1 MAGGAGHET
10 GGVPHEENAE
20 VCVVYS
26 FSSAGRDGRD
36 AHACRVMSTLFTS
49 DTQFILSGSDDGN
62 VRLWKANAAD
72 MAHHYAH
79 RPHQG
84 THSFT
89 WATRHACERS
99 TETATLHTAQQQQQ
113 DDQEKTE
120 GDQFRDK
127 FPSSPPRRRATV
139 VIVLLTGYVCS
150 LSLILLD
157 AKFTNPPPTP
167 LPSSWHVELEYS
179 QHATYYTPTPRS
191 FALPSSRSLRPAA
204 DRYHPISA

>member
-72 MAHHYAH
+72 KLGIVNARERAAIKY
-79 RPHQG
+79 RRKLVER
-84 THSFT
+84 
-89 WATRHACERS
+89 WAM
-99 TETATLHTAQQQQQ
+99 
-113 DDQEKTE
+113 DDGIWRTMLEARRVKE
-120 GDQFRDK
+120 E
-127 FPSSPPRRRATV
+127 RRRKHIRAGETKPKAEKKSV
-139 VIVLLTGYVCS
+139 VIVEQT
-150 LSLILLD
+150 
-157 AKFTNPPPTP
+157 
-167 LPSSWHVELEYS
+167 
-179 QHATYYTPTPRS
+179 
-191 FALPSSRSLRPAA
+191 
-204 DRYHPISA
+204 